1 MTDLGLPAI
10 EPDGALRALHGPMQ
24 GRYAGECRGT
34 AGL

>member
-24 GRYAGECRGT
+24 GYEGECRGT
-34 AGL
+34 TGL